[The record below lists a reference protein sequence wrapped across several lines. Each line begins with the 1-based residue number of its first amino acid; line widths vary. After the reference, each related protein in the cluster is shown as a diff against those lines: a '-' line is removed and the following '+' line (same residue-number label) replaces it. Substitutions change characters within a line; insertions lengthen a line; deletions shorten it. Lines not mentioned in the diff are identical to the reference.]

1 MWGKSVETAFAAGPK
16 LTWVKGVFIR
26 NVDVP
31 ATERFGIGVAAVG
44 GGKLLCY
51 PLALLLSLIVALT
64 ACAPSLSR
72 VPLPQSALA
81 DASALAPAAAGTGLG
96 LATIRMWGDEKPAWF
111 QDFITTPDADV
122 QAAFPA
128 VYGKPQTYLA
138 ISGGGSNGAYG
149 AGLLA
154 GWTASGKRPQ
164 FTMVTGISTGSLIAP
179 FAFLGA
185 DYDRQ
190 LTEIYTQYSTK
201 DLVKRRSLMGVISQA
216 SAADVAPL
224 KNIIAKYVDSNLMA
238 QIAAEHRKGRR
249 LFVGTT
255 NLDAERPVI
264 WNIGAI
270 ANSSDPA
277 ALQLIREVLL
287 ASASIPG
294 AFPPVLIKV
303 NSDGKAYDEL
313 HVDGGT
319 TNQVFVYPIG
329 IDWKAVLTKL
339 HSPAKPELYVIR
351 NASLDPTYDP
361 VQPKLVPI
369 AGRSISTLIRTQ
381 GVGDTY
387 RIYLAAS
394 RDGLRYHLAYIPRT
408 FDAESKEA
416 FDTVYMRKLFDFG
429 YEQGKSG
436 SGWASAPPE
445 LQ

>member
-1 MWGKSVETAFAAGPK
+1 
-16 LTWVKGVFIR
+16 L
-26 NVDVP
+26 P
-31 ATERFGIGVAAVG
+31 ATDELGIRVAEEG
-44 GGKLLCY
+44 GGKHLRC
-51 PLALLLSLIVALT
+51 PLALLLSLTVALT

-72 VPLPQSALA
+72 VPLPKSALA
-81 DASALAPAAAGTGLG
+81 DASALAPAASTTGL
-96 LATIRMWGDEKPAWF
+96 AMIRMWGDEKPAWF
-111 QDFITTPDADV
+111 QDFIATPDADV
-122 QAAFPA
+122 QTAFPA
-128 VYGKPQTYLA
+128 VYGQPQTYLA

-179 FAFLGA
+179 FAFLGSN
-185 DYDRQ
+185 YDGQ
-190 LTEIYTQYSTK
+190 LTEIYTRYSTE
-201 DLVKRRSLMGVISQA
+201 DLVKRRSLMGIISQA
-216 SAADVAPL
+216 SAADVTPL
-224 KNIIAKYVDSNLMA
+224 KNVIARYVDANLMA

-270 ANSSDPA
+270 ANSSDPG

-303 NSDGKAYDEL
+303 TADGKTYDEL

-329 IDWKAVLTKL
+329 LDWKAVLAKL
-339 HSPAKPELYVIR
+339 HSPARPELYVIR
-351 NASLDPTYDP
+351 NASLDPTYNP

-387 RIYLAAS
+387 RIYLAAN

-416 FDTVYMRKLFDFG
+416 FDTVYMRKLFDFS

-436 SGWASAPPE
+436 SAWASAPPE